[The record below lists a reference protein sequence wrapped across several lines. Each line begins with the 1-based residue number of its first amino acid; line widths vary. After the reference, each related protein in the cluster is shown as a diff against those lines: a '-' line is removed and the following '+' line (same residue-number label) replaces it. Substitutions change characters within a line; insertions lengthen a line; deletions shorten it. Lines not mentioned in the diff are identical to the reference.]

1 MLPITYSQLLLICL
15 GAGLFLL
22 LIVLF
27 HRRVALRTAECAYSA
42 GEEDV
47 EEHHFYTEYVMPLLV
62 FERDYPSFIAILSLV
77 LETFPISR
85 FTRHEDVRSAFAFLR
100 EAAFNGGDP
109 RRIATVMCVVVQS
122 FVNDPDVEYRLRL
135 KLPDMLD
142 RFLREVGEPEAV
154 EARAI

>member
-1 MLPITYSQLLLICL
+1 MILPISYSQLLLICL

-27 HRRVALRTAECAYSA
+27 HRKVAVRTAECAYSG

-62 FERDYPSFIAILSLV
+62 FERDYPSFIAILSVV
-77 LETFPISR
+77 LESFPISR

-109 RRIATVMCVVVQS
+109 RRIATVMCVVIQS

-142 RFLREVGEPEAV
+142 RFLKEVGEPETV
-154 EARAI
+154 